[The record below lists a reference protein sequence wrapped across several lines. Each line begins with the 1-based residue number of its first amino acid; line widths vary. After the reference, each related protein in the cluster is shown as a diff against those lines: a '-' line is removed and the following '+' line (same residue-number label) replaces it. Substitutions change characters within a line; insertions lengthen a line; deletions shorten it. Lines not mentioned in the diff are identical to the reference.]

1 MTWAQLVEARPD
13 LAAAGEKLLC
23 QFGVRLAFLAT
34 VRSDGGPRLYPIAPL
49 LADGGLFAFL
59 ERSSKR
65 GDLHNDGRY
74 ALHTFPCPD
83 NEDAFY
89 LSGRAELPTD
99 VFREGSLR
107 SEYMAEREWESPPP
121 GFDEQQGLRTL
132 HRALYAHGNEGLRRP
147 GAEADHLVSGEP
159 HLTQPS
165 SGESARWALGPELR
179 RRCCGQHEHRRRA
192 HTRGSPSRR
201 LGAVEASRFRERAVI
216 RRWGRRV
223 HWNRRSR
230 AARRWRRCA
239 HHSLVDG
246 L

>member
-121 GFDEQQGLRTL
+121 GFDEQQVFELFIEHCMHTETKGYGDPEPKQTIWFPGNRT
-132 HRALYAHGNEGLRRP
+132 
-147 GAEADHLVSGEP
+147 
-159 HLTQPS
+159 
-165 SGESARWALGPELR
+165 
-179 RRCCGQHEHRRRA
+179 
-192 HTRGSPSRR
+192 
-201 LGAVEASRFRERAVI
+201 
-216 RRWGRRV
+216 
-223 HWNRRSR
+223 
-230 AARRWRRCA
+230 
-239 HHSLVDG
+239 
-246 L
+246 